1 MTGTTTPP
9 PATDLGLAESL
20 VRLASLVQRTFVE
33 VGRRY
38 DLTAQ
43 QATLLCRLAEG
54 PVGMTELTRML
65 HLEKSSLTGLV
76 DRVERRGLVART
88 PHSCD
93 RRAHLVVLT
102 PQGARAATDYHDD
115 LIARLDTMTCELPP
129 DDRDRLER
137 LVAQVLAGATGCTSA
152 ERAE

>member
-1 MTGTTTPP
+1 MKGTTTSP
-9 PATDLGLAESL
+9 PAARLGLAESL
-20 VRLASLVQRTFVE
+20 ARLSNLVQRAFVE

-43 QATLLCRLAEG
+43 QAQFLCRLTEG

-76 DRVERRGLVART
+76 DRLERRGLVART

-93 RRAHLVVLT
+93 RRAHLVALT
-102 PQGARAATDYHDD
+102 RQGTRAAADYHDD
-115 LIARLDTMTCELPP
+115 LVARLETMTCDLPP
-129 DDRDRLER
+129 ADRRHLED
-137 LVAQVLAGATGCTSA
+137 LLGQVLAGVADDASA
-152 ERAE
+152 QRAE